1 MNLHKPLVLVF
12 AIIFFLFVIIVLC
25 GQSAKEPFASLEP
38 IRKNFFSDTSD
49 TLVSLK
55 SDIESMKASLENTE
69 TSLAGFRMKLQEMD
83 ANKISPEFQ
92 SDINALVGNN
102 IDRGMAR
109 LEASIRRDVNEK
121 TNQMNTDISNLRY
134 ALENNVVMY
143 ENSDYTTLDM
153 PVKNSKNR
161 NNRMM

>member
-38 IRKNFFSDTSD
+38 IHKNFFSDTND
-49 TLVSLK
+49 TLGSLK

-83 ANKISPEFQ
+83 ANTISPEFQ
-92 SDINALVGNN
+92 SDINALVGNT
-102 IDRGMAR
+102 IDRGMVR
-109 LEASIRRDVNEK
+109 LEASIRRDVTEK
-121 TNQMNTDISNLRY
+121 TNKMNKDISNLRY

-153 PVKNSKNR
+153 PVNR
-161 NNRMM
+161 NDRRM